1 MIITAEKNK
10 EISEKLAE
18 IVANGCRVS
27 IDTTRDTATLHFD
40 SKEAQEALAQLRK
53 AIYHEIVKGAQA
65 GIKWRNDGTGLG
77 DADHL
82 PDGVVMHD
90 GVYRSPIKGAKRRS

>member
-10 EISEKLAE
+10 EIRDKLAE

-27 IDTTRDTATLHFD
+27 IDTTSDTATLHFD

-53 AIYHEIVKGAQA
+53 EIDRE
-65 GIKWRNDGTGLG
+65 I
-77 DADHL
+77 
-82 PDGVVMHD
+82 
-90 GVYRSPIKGAKRRS
+90 IKGARITNHRIKL

>member
-1 MIITAEKNK
+1 MIITAEKSK

-18 IVANGCRVS
+18 IVANGCHIS
-27 IDTTRDTATLHFD
+27 IDIASDTATLRFD

-53 AIYHEIVKGAQA
+53 EVEREIAKGAQA

-82 PDGVVMHD
+82 PDGVVVHD
-90 GVYRSPIKGAKRRS
+90 MVYRPPIKGAKRRS

>member
-1 MIITAEKNK
+1 MIITTEKNK
-10 EISEKLAE
+10 EIRDKLAE
-18 IVANGCRVS
+18 IVANGCRIS
-27 IDTTRDTATLHFD
+27 IDTTIDTATLHFD

-53 AIYHEIVKGAQA
+53 AIDREIIKGAQA

-82 PDGVVMHD
+82 PDGVVVHD
-90 GVYRSPIKGAKRRS
+90 MVYRPPIKGAKRRS

>member
-18 IVANGCRVS
+18 IVADGCHIS
-27 IDTTRDTATLHFD
+27 IDITSDTATLHFD

-53 AIYHEIVKGAQA
+53 AIYHEIAKGVRLTNHR
-65 GIKWRNDGTGLG
+65 IKL
-77 DADHL
+77 
-82 PDGVVMHD
+82 
-90 GVYRSPIKGAKRRS
+90 